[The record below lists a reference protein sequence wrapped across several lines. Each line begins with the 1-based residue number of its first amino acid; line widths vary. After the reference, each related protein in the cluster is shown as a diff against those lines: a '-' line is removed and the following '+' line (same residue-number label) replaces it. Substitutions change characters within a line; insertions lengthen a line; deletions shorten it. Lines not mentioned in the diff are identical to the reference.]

1 MTKQGLQTMGMLSMG
16 MIRTSAGAALLL
28 AVAAGAGAQQKGKK
42 LYCWNENGVRI
53 CGDAL
58 PPGATDLARTE
69 INARSGAT
77 TREVG
82 RALTA
87 AERAAAALAE
97 RQAADSAAAAA
108 SDKRHD
114 LAMIESYATEADL
127 RKSFGERIGLLD
139 DALKGSAM
147 SEASLRRNLVS
158 LLDQANALELSQKP
172 IPPALLK
179 NVRGQHAELE
189 KQLRIAAAQH
199 AARAALDGELAAAV
213 ERYRAMKG
221 EAPAGEAP
229 AVPAAST
236 TPSAPSPTA
245 PPRQP

>member
-1 MTKQGLQTMGMLSMG
+1 MG
-16 MIRTSAGAALLL
+16 MISTSMIRTGTAAALLL
-28 AVAAGAGAQQKGKK
+28 AFAAGAGAQQAGKK
-42 LYCWNENGVRI
+42 LYCWNEKGVRT

-82 RALTA
+82 RTLTA

-114 LAMIESYATEADL
+114 QAMIASYATEADL
-127 RKSFGERIGLLD
+127 RKSFGERTGLLD

-147 SEASLRRNLVS
+147 SEANLRRSLVS
-158 LLDQANALELSQKP
+158 LLDQANGLELSRKP
-172 IPPALLK
+172 VPPALLK
-179 NVRGQHAELE
+179 SVRSQHAELE
-189 KQLRIAAAQH
+189 KQTRIAAEQR
-199 AARAALDGELAAAV
+199 AARMALEGELAVAV
-213 ERYRAMKG
+213 DRYRAMKG
-221 EAPAGEAP
+221 EAPAGAT
-229 AVPAAST
+229 PAAT
-236 TPSAPSPTA
+236 TAPSPAA
-245 PPRQP
+245 PPTQP